1 MCSRP
6 RASPARQGGP
16 TCRRPSRK
24 WMTRSR
30 RFFASS
36 PWIANGKPDYVNL
49 GYTSRGLA
57 KQALMRLSRK
67 SLAIFRKLG
76 LDSNNKIKK
85 SKCFIWCRLGARSQR
100 AILSLPQL
108 YRICTELPEPTVLRC
123 FPPLLPVLFLLCRPP
138 VGEKS
143 SQGKEAK
150 KRCRRATNGSAS
162 SVQADNG
169 AANER
174 CLSGL

>member
-36 PWIANGKPDYVNL
+36 PWIATGTPDYVNL

-67 SLAIFRKLG
+67 SLAVFRKLG
-76 LDSNNKIKK
+76 LVV
-85 SKCFIWCRLGARSQR
+85 
-100 AILSLPQL
+100 L
-108 YRICTELPEPTVLRC
+108 YV
-123 FPPLLPVLFLLCRPP
+123 FL
-138 VGEKS
+138 VMWWVV
-143 SQGKEAK
+143 
-150 KRCRRATNGSAS
+150 AS
-162 SVQADNG
+162 SHIYSVPIYSPNQKMAVRID
-169 AANER
+169 ANNPGE
-174 CLSGL
+174 LGGPTNDFVELFWAHDFNSAVVFSGEWKSVDTANLRWRR